1 MLTDLLRNYRKGQWQ
16 LRILQVITSNVRSG
30 WRNSA
35 NLWHNY
41 IRQNSVW
48 NNFVITVFRSTWR
61 NKYTYTKMWLYKN
74 SWSWIGPSTYSE
86 LLYMD
91 EDHNTFST
99 TIIYLHNSADQDRGT
114 STRVF
119 KIVLHTYF
127 VFIDLFFT
135 RHLRRM
141 RSKEVGNSDVKSH
154 EEL

>member
-1 MLTDLLRNYRKGQWQ
+1 MLTDLLRNYRKGKWQ

-30 WRNSA
+30 WCNSA

-74 SWSWIGPSTYSE
+74 SWSWIGPSMYSE

-127 VFIDLFFT
+127 VFIDLFLT

-141 RSKEVGNSDVKSH
+141 KSKEVGNSDVKSH